1 MVSHCQDHSCF
12 SATTVL
18 PLALGCHPT
27 RNGVV
32 MALSTQDFCPFIKE
46 EWTKKRTRKVHVI
59 QTVIFPF
66 SGSWTVYSR
75 NVWICLLIFS
85 RPEGYLFSVHTNGS
99 PDPYYIP
106 SGLPPFGSLLC
117 CWCPPLKGPTPAH
130 STHCH
135 SQLPRMEQH
144 WEGAPEGASPASCNH
159 FPLQMFLP
167 TLQSCPSVFPTK
179 SFTPWAL
186 KARGAGELP
195 APSPWET
202 QSIISNV
209 VSFGKDSLNPKQST
223 VSQIWKADCVW
234 FGDSVYLHGGSGAA
248 YRNYSL
254 TAEWA
259 LNIFF

>member
-85 RPEGYLFSVHTNGS
+85 RPEGYLFSVYTNGS

-117 CWCPPLKGPTPAH
+117 CWCPTPHIVTASCPGWSSTERGPPRGPPQPRVTTSLCKCFCPLYSPVPQSFPPNPSPPGPWK
-130 STHCH
+130 
-135 SQLPRMEQH
+135 QE
-144 WEGAPEGASPASCNH
+144 APESFQH
-159 FPLQMFLP
+159 HLP
-167 TLQSCPSVFPTK
+167 E
-179 SFTPWAL
+179 
-186 KARGAGELP
+186 R
-195 APSPWET
+195 PSP
-202 QSIISNV
+202 S
-209 VSFGKDSLNPKQST
+209 
-223 VSQIWKADCVW
+223 
-234 FGDSVYLHGGSGAA
+234 YLTWSP
-248 YRNYSL
+248 L
-254 TAEWA
+254 EK
-259 LNIFF
+259 IV